1 MSKWLID
8 EANNWWR
15 FWSVR
20 IAAIAAIVAGVLTA
34 SPGLLLGLIGML
46 PQGIWRTVIAGAV
59 SLVVFV
65 IPTLARIWKQ
75 GGKSDG

>member
-8 EANNWWR
+8 EAHSWWR
-15 FWSVR
+15 FWSIR

-34 SPGLLLGLIGML
+34 HPTLLLGLIGFL
-46 PQGIWRTVIAGAV
+46 PNGIWRTALAAGV

-65 IPTLARIWKQ
+65 IPTLARLWKQ
-75 GGKSDG
+75 GGANDG